1 MLTDMQLRA
10 LKPTGKIYK
19 VADQQGL
26 YVAVTRTGVVSFRFD
41 YRVNG
46 RRETLVIG
54 KYDPTVGAKKPREL
68 DELDYG
74 MSLSLA
80 EARLLMTRA
89 HRSIEQGESPSRSKV
104 EKRTEAADALTFGSW
119 AEKYFAEADLAE
131 STKAMRKSVY
141 DRNLAD
147 EFGRLKL
154 EEITPVRLM
163 ARCEKIKERGAAA
176 PAVHAREIVLQVFR
190 FIQARGLKIDN
201 PAESIRPSAIAT
213 FKARD
218 RALTPAEI
226 HTFFKALEQTA
237 TMATLRLAVKFMLLT
252 LVRKTE
258 FIEAKWDEVN
268 FETAIWTIPKDRMKA
283 GRPHNV
289 YLSQQALDIL
299 VAFKTCFSASSYL
312 HPGRYETELPI
323 SSATLNRVIDATVK
337 VVHDRGEDFDPF
349 TVHDLRRTASTLLHE
364 AGFNSDW
371 IEKCL
376 AHEQRGVRAIYNKAE
391 YAEQRRAMLQAWA
404 DMLDAWIK
412 NSASVVPIRRGA
424 GVA

>member
-1 MLTDMQLRA
+1 MLTDMKLKA

-26 YVAVTRTGVVSFRFD
+26 YAAVTRTGVVSFRFD

-54 KYDPTVGAKKPREL
+54 KYDSTIGAKKSREL

-80 EARLLMTRA
+80 EARLLLTRA
-89 HRSIEQGESPSRSKV
+89 HRLVEQGESPSRSKV

-131 STKAMRKSVY
+131 STRAMRKSVY

-154 EEITPVRLM
+154 EEISPVRLM

-226 HTFFKALEQTA
+226 HTFFSALEQTA
-237 TMATLRLAVKFMLLT
+237 TMSTLRLAVKFMLLT
-252 LVRKTE
+252 LVRKSE
-258 FIEAKWDEVN
+258 FIEAKWDEIN
-268 FETAIWTIPKDRMKA
+268 FETAIWTIPKERMKA

-337 VVHDRGEDFDPF
+337 VIQDQGEDFAPL

-376 AHEQRGVRAIYNKAE
+376 AHEQRGVRAVYNKAE
-391 YAEQRRAMLQAWA
+391 YADQRRTMLQAWA
-404 DMLDAWIK
+404 DMLDAWIR
-412 NSASVVPIRRGA
+412 NDASVVPIRKGA
-424 GVA
+424 SVA

>member
-1 MLTDMQLRA
+1 MLTVMKLKA

-54 KYDPTVGAKKPREL
+54 KYDSTIGAKKSREL

-80 EARLLMTRA
+80 EARLLLTRA
-89 HRSIEQGESPSRSKV
+89 HRLVEQGESPSRSKV

-131 STKAMRKSVY
+131 STRAMRKSVY

-154 EEITPVRLM
+154 EEISPVRLM

-226 HTFFKALEQTA
+226 HTFFSALEQTA
-237 TMATLRLAVKFMLLT
+237 TMSTLRLAVKFMLLT
-252 LVRKTE
+252 LVRKSE
-258 FIEAKWDEVN
+258 FIEAKWDEIN
-268 FETAIWTIPKDRMKA
+268 FETAIWTIPKERMKA

-337 VVHDRGEDFDPF
+337 VIQKRGEDFAPL

-376 AHEQRGVRAIYNKAE
+376 AHEQRGVRAVYNKAE
-391 YAEQRRAMLQAWA
+391 YADQRREMLQSWA
-404 DMLDAWIK
+404 DMVDGWIAGAK
-412 NSASVVPIRRGA
+412 VVPLRTGRGL
-424 GVA
+424 

>member
-226 HTFFKALEQTA
+226 HTFFSALEQTA
-237 TMATLRLAVKFMLLT
+237 TMSTLRLAVKFMLLT

-268 FETAIWTIPKDRMKA
+268 FETAIWTIPKERMKA

-337 VVHDRGEDFDPF
+337 VANDRGEDFAPF

-391 YAEQRRAMLQAWA
+391 YAEQRRTMLQAWA

-412 NSASVVPIRRGA
+412 NNASVVPIRRGA